1 MNYLSLYDRICRDP
15 KNLLQCGDCLAT
27 SLAAGASAG
36 MDVCVHK
43 HRHLIIPAGIWGS
56 SNTPENTTY
65 LTTHQQIV
73 AYKLLVKIYP
83 YSKNIA
89 ETLKSLLRAR
99 GRKRRKIPLKRKP
112 HTAETRA
119 KMSQSHRGKRFS
131 MESRIKMSEAKKGQ
145 SQSSK
150 HVANKTAARK
160 ASGQWF
166 SPEARLRMSV
176 AAKNRQKPNKWS
188 VSQ

>member
-1 MNYLSLYDRICRDP
+1 MNYVSLYDRICRDP
-15 KNLLQCGDCLAT
+15 KNLLQCGDCL
-27 SLAAGASAG
+27 SRPPCL
-36 MDVCVHK
+36 HK

-73 AYKLLVKIYP
+73 AYKLLRKIYP
-83 YSKNIA
+83 YSKSIA
-89 ETLKSLLRAR
+89 EQLKVLLKAR
-99 GRKRRKIPLKRKP
+99 GRKKRKIPLKRKP
-112 HTAETRA
+112 HSLATRA
-119 KMSQSHRGKRFS
+119 KMSQSHLGKRFS
-131 MESRIKMSEAKKGQ
+131 QESRIKMSQAKKGQ

-150 HVANKTAARK
+150 HIANKTASRK